1 MIPIAYTMRNIK
13 LDMNNDFKVA
23 QSHRRFSSDQQYT
36 ELRFKI
42 KPKGLLIF
50 KIYKVIFAYS
60 FGMLATKLRN
70 LCVF

>member
-1 MIPIAYTMRNIK
+1 MIPIAYTMTNIK
-13 LDMNNDFKVA
+13 LEMNNDFKVA

-42 KPKGLLIF
+42 KQKGLLIL

-60 FGMLATKLRN
+60 FGHVEN
-70 LCVF
+70 